1 MPTEQK
7 IMEGNIKLTVFDCF
21 EYEELTK
28 ICDAIILL
36 GYNCK
41 ICDNGNVV
49 FQKIKNE
56 ELK

>member
-7 IMEGNIKLTVFDCF
+7 IMEGNIKLTVFDSF
-21 EYEELTK
+21 EYKEL
-28 ICDAIILL
+28 IRVCDAIIAL

>member
-1 MPTEQK
+1 MSSEQ
-7 IMEGNIKLTVFDCF
+7 IMKGNIKLTVFDSF
-21 EYEELTK
+21 EYKELIR
-28 ICDAIILL
+28 ICDAIIVL
-36 GYNCK
+36 GYDCK

>member
-1 MPTEQK
+1 MK
-7 IMEGNIKLTVFDCF
+7 GNIKLTVFDSF
-21 EYEELTK
+21 EYKELIR
-28 ICDAIILL
+28 ICDAIISL

-41 ICDNGNVV
+41 FCDNGNVV

>member
-1 MPTEQK
+1 MSSEQ
-7 IMEGNIKLTVFDCF
+7 IMKGNIKLTVFDSF
-21 EYEELTK
+21 EYKELIR
-28 ICDAIILL
+28 ICDAIISL

-41 ICDNGNVV
+41 FCDNGNVV

>member
-1 MPTEQK
+1 MK
-7 IMEGNIKLTVFDCF
+7 GNIKLTVFDSF
-21 EYEELTK
+21 EYKELIR
-28 ICDAIILL
+28 ICDAIIVL
-36 GYNCK
+36 GYDCK

>member
-1 MPTEQK
+1 MSSEQ
-7 IMEGNIKLTVFDCF
+7 IMKGNIKLTVFDSF
-21 EYEELTK
+21 EYKEL
-28 ICDAIILL
+28 IRVCDAIIAL